1 MTQGKIRMLR
11 GALLASVLALLLNGC
26 TPLEGLQALRQM
38 VQDLVPTQLRSN
50 YASVL
55 YQLID
60 SARVKVVKGQP
71 AQAVALLRTFK
82 SYVTKYQNA
91 GALDG
96 NAASNLNSFA
106 DTVIQITLAC
116 GTPGVDT
123 GIQLLWR
130 FEEGSGTTT
139 QDLSLNGNTG
149 TLVNNPGWGSLF
161 GNAVDFTAGS
171 FQYVTAGVRPSL
183 VMTNALTVAM
193 RIRPNGNGI
202 LLNKEGE
209 YEIALQNGTIQ
220 FALANS
226 SPGWTWTDTAHAPTP
241 GNDIHIALTYST
253 VDGFIRVYVGGVQ
266 VSQTAGSGPIGDVDA
281 GNNELRVGA
290 RSFAG
295 EDFTGTIDEVRVYNR
310 ALSAAEVGMIADPF
324 FGMGP

>member
-55 YQLID
+55 FQLID

-106 DTVIQITLAC
+106 DTVIQITNAC

-161 GNAVDFTAGS
+161 GNAVDFTAGG

-209 YEIALQNGTIQ
+209 YELAIRGGEIH
-220 FALANS
+220 FALANT
-226 SPGWTWTDTAHAPTP
+226 SPGWGSIDTDYAPTN
-241 GNDIHIALTYST
+241 GSEIHVALTYSSADGVARLY
-253 VDGFIRVYVGGVQ
+253 VDGTQVFQIAAGG
-266 VSQTAGSGPIGDVDA
+266 AIVDLDA
-281 GNNELRVGA
+281 TNNELRVGS
-290 RSFAG
+290 RSFP

-310 ALSAAEVGMIADPF
+310 ALSPAEVSILADPF